1 MSSPLAIPRRFSNHH
16 LIIGH
21 RHHPIGGP
29 SSLDS
34 EEDMMDSYLESP
46 TGHNTEFA
54 MQKYL
59 LLHNQHEELLQQL
72 HGLCPSYITSST
84 AVTSPTPSPT
94 RSYSSSPP
102 FRNHRRSSASST
114 TGMRLSAY
122 RNSHSTLEPVLDETL
137 IEEMAAGQQKLS
149 DVNEG
154 IKRTLTEL
162 LNCDT
167 VRKDRTM
174 RTWVQSR
181 LLETEK
187 ELRCGRRRRSSGSG
201 GLD

>member
-1 MSSPLAIPRRFSNHH
+1 MSLPLATPRRINNHY
-16 LIIGH
+16 LIGSTS
-21 RHHPIGGP
+21 RR
-29 SSLDS
+29 DS
-34 EEDMMDSYLESP
+34 EEEDEDEDEEDMESYLESP

-59 LLHNQHEELLQQL
+59 LLHNQHEELLQQM
-72 HGLCPSYITSST
+72 HDLCPSYTGSST
-84 AVTSPTPSPT
+84 AVTSPSLSPT
-94 RSYSSSPP
+94 RSFSSSPP
-102 FRNHRRSSASST
+102 SWGSNNHRRSSRS
-114 TGMRLSAY
+114 GFGGY

-137 IEEMAAGQQKLS
+137 VEEMAAGQQKLS

-162 LNCDT
+162 LNCDA
-167 VRKDRTM
+167 VRKDRAT
-174 RTWVQSR
+174 RTWVQTR

-187 ELRCGRRRRSSGSG
+187 ELRCGRRRRSSGGSS